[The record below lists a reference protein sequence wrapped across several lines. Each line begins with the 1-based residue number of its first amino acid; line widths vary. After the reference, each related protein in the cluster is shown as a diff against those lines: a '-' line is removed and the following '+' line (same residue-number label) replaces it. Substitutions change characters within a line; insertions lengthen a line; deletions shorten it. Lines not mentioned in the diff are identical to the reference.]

1 MTRTSPHRTLPP
13 LLDAGSGAAG
23 ARPAHIQP
31 EPRRRTRLLAALP
44 LAGLLA
50 ACQTPLDYDL
60 RGQVGAFNTASAAQ
74 SATSDRPAP
83 DSRGL
88 ITYPSYQVAVAR
100 RGDTV
105 ADLAARV
112 GLPADEVARYNGVR
126 PGDTMRQGEILAL
139 PRRAPSAPAA
149 GGSTTPG
156 SVDIASLAGQAI
168 DNAPATARNPGSVT
182 TTTLQPVSK
191 PQAAQVQKGPEPVR
205 HKVKRG
211 ETAYTISRLYQ
222 VPVKS
227 LAEWNGLGSDFSVR
241 EGQYLLIP
249 LKDGAEPRREASAA
263 AAAAAATPA
272 VTEPGTGS
280 ATPVPPSASKPLP
293 AERVEPA
300 AAKPSEPLPKPELA
314 APSASAASG
323 AAMAYP
329 VQGRITRTYSKGRND
344 GIDIAAAPG
353 APVKAAEGGTVAA
366 ITKDSNNV
374 PIIVIRHD
382 AKLLTVYANVD
393 AIEVQKGDKVA
404 RGQKIAALRQSEDDA
419 YVHFEVRDGFESS
432 DPLDYLN

>member
-13 LLDAGSGAAG
+13 RPGAGRAAAG
-23 ARPAHIQP
+23 ARPAGLVP
-31 EPRRRTRLLAALP
+31 APRRRTRLLAALP

-100 RGDTV
+100 RDDTV
-105 ADLAARV
+105 ADLAARI

-126 PGDTMRQGEILAL
+126 PGDTMRQGEVLAL
-139 PRRAPSAPAA
+139 PRRAPAGPAA
-149 GGSTTPG
+149 AGNAIPG
-156 SVDIASLAGQAI
+156 SVDIASLAGRAI
-168 DNAPATARNPGSVT
+168 DNAPASARNPGSVT
-182 TTTLQPVSK
+182 TTTLQPVAK
-191 PQAAQVQKGPEPVR
+191 PLPANVQKGPEPVR
-205 HKVKRG
+205 HKVARG

-227 LAEWNGLGSDFSVR
+227 LAQWNGLGSDFSVR
-241 EGQYLLIP
+241 EGQHLLIP
-249 LKDGAEPRREASAA
+249 LKDSAEPPREASVT
-263 AAAAAATPA
+263 AAAATPA
-272 VTEPGTGS
+272 VTEPGTGT

-293 AERVEPA
+293 AEKVEPA
-300 AAKPSEPLPKPELA
+300 AATPSEPLPKPALA
-314 APSASAASG
+314 APSASTASSG

-353 APVKAAEGGTVAA
+353 APVKAAESGTVAA

-374 PIIVIRHD
+374 PIIVVRHD

-404 RGQKIAALRQSEDDA
+404 RGQKIAALRQSKDDA